1 MSRPTSRIL
10 IVDDEPTGRAV
21 LEALLFPYGYELAFA
36 EDGYEALTLAA
47 TFIPDLILLDVMM
60 PDMDGFAVC
69 RRLRQ
74 DPDLFEI
81 PIVMVTALDDQE
93 SRIQGIEA
101 GADNFISKPFNRME
115 LRALVQTIT
124 RLNRYRHL
132 MEERAK
138 VAAETKRMHDVLVHS
153 YEATL
158 EGWVRALDLRDKE
171 TEGHSQRV
179 TAMTVTMAQEL
190 GIQGEEIEH
199 IRRGALLHDVG
210 KLGIPDSILHKP
222 GPLTDEEWDIM
233 RLHPV
238 YAYAWL
244 FPIDFL
250 RPALDIPYAHHEKW
264 DGTGYPRGLKGEEIP
279 LSARIFALVDVWD
292 ALRSDRPYR
301 LAWDVEK
308 VRQHLRSLSGIHFDP
323 RLVEGFL
330 ARQQQQESTT
340 MVSVAMVA

>member
-1 MSRPTSRIL
+1 
-10 IVDDEPTGRAV
+10 
-21 LEALLFPYGYELAFA
+21 
-36 EDGYEALTLAA
+36 
-47 TFIPDLILLDVMM
+47 
-60 PDMDGFAVC
+60 
-69 RRLRQ
+69 
-74 DPDLFEI
+74 
-81 PIVMVTALDDQE
+81 
-93 SRIQGIEA
+93 
-101 GADNFISKPFNRME
+101 
-115 LRALVQTIT
+115 
-124 RLNRYRHL
+124 
-132 MEERAK
+132 
-138 VAAETKRMHDVLVHS
+138 
-153 YEATL
+153 
-158 EGWVRALDLRDKE
+158 
-171 TEGHSQRV
+171 
-179 TAMTVTMAQEL
+179 MTVTMAQEL